1 MRAPRV
7 TGTTSDRGRRAVMDQ
22 DLAIAVH
29 RQLGH
34 VLVTVVGEID
44 IATAPQLRAQ
54 LAGLAGTGQR
64 VIVDL
69 GQVRFSDAAGL
80 GVLAGAAG
88 RAAASGG
95 SLLLAAARPQLRRLL
110 AITGLDRHIPVTATV
125 AEARAALRARHGA

>member
-1 MRAPRV
+1 
-7 TGTTSDRGRRAVMDQ
+7 MDQ

-54 LAGLAGTGQR
+54 LTGLAGTGQR

-88 RAAASGG
+88 QAAASGG

-125 AEARAALRARHGA
+125 AEARAALRTRHGA